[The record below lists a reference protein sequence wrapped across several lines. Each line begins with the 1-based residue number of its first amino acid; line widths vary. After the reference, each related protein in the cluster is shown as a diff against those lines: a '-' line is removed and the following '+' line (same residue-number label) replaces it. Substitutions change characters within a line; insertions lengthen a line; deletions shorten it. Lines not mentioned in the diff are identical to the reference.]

1 MCTAVSYREN
11 GLYFGRNL
19 DYEMSYGEEIVITPR
34 NFRFDF
40 KAYGACDRH
49 YAMIGTAHTADGYP
63 LYYDAVNEKG
73 LCIAGLNFV
82 RSASYSQNAHN
93 CTAPFELIPL
103 VLSKCAD
110 TEEARALLGEIT
122 LGDIPFSQRLPASKL
137 HWILADKNKTVA
149 AEPEN
154 GGLKVYDAPAN
165 VLANDPPFN
174 YQMQNLNNYMALSPY
189 PPENRFSEKL
199 PLKAYSRGMGA
210 MGLPGDLSSQS
221 RFVRAAFV
229 AANAVSGNGEYDG
242 ITQLFHI
249 LGSVEQQNG
258 CCITENGG
266 LEKTI
271 YTACFDAQSGVYY
284 YTTYENRQIT
294 AIDMFKANLNAA
306 ELACYP
312 MINTPQIKFQNG

>member
-1 MCTAVSYREN
+1 MCTAAAYRKN
-11 GLYFGRNL
+11 GFYFGRNL

-40 KAYGACDRH
+40 TAYGADAAH
-49 YAMIGTAHTADGYP
+49 YAMIGTAHMAGGYP
-63 LYYDAVNEKG
+63 LYYDAANEKG

-82 RSASYSQNAHN
+82 NSASYSEKTDG

-103 VLSKCAD
+103 VLAKCAD
-110 TEEARALLGEIT
+110 IGEARVLLSKIT
-122 LGDIPFSQRLPASKL
+122 LGNIPFSEQLPAAKL
-137 HWILADKNKTVA
+137 HWILADKNETIV
-149 AEPEN
+149 AEPKN
-154 GGLKVYDAPAN
+154 GRLIIHSDPAN
-165 VLANDPPFN
+165 VLANEPPFD
-174 YQMQNLNNYMALSPY
+174 YQMQNLNNYMALSPH
-189 PPENRFSEKL
+189 PPENSFSPAL
-199 PLKAYSRGMGA
+199 PLKSYSRGMGA
-210 MGLPGDLSSQS
+210 LGLPGDLSSQS

-229 AANAVSGNGEYDG
+229 SANSVSGKGEYDG

-271 YTACFDAQSGVYY
+271 YTACFDAQNGIYY

-312 MINTPQIKFQNG
+312 MLNTPQIKFQN

>member
-1 MCTAVSYREN
+1 MCTAAAYRKN
-11 GLYFGRNL
+11 GFFFGRNL

-40 KAYGACDRH
+40 TAYGADAAH
-49 YAMIGTAHTADGYP
+49 YAMIGTAHMAGGYP
-63 LYYDAVNEKG
+63 LYYDAANEKG

-82 RSASYSQNAHN
+82 NSASYSERTDG

-103 VLSKCAD
+103 VLAKCAD
-110 TEEARALLGEIT
+110 IGEARVLLSEIT
-122 LGDIPFSQRLPASKL
+122 LGNIPFSEQLPAAKL
-137 HWILADKNKTVA
+137 HWILADKNETIV

-154 GGLKVYDAPAN
+154 GRLIILSDPAN
-165 VLANDPPFN
+165 VLANEPPFD
-174 YQMQNLNNYMALSPY
+174 YQMQNLNNYMALSPH
-189 PPENRFSEKL
+189 PPESSFSPAL
-199 PLKAYSRGMGA
+199 PLKSYSRGMGA
-210 MGLPGDLSSQS
+210 LGLPGDLSSQS

-229 AANAVSGNGEYDG
+229 SANSVSGNGEYDG

-271 YTACFDAQSGVYY
+271 YTACFDAQNGIYY

-312 MINTPQIKFQNG
+312 MINTLQIKFQN